1 MVLPSTSAAASLAHY
16 RAQFPVFRKSIYL
29 NSCSLGPLS
38 LRSREMIGRYL
49 DEWDQRGASA
59 WYDTW
64 LPALDRLRAGY
75 AAVIGAPAEAI
86 ALHPSISSALT
97 AVAES
102 IDYRSRPRVVTTA
115 LDFPTVAYQ
124 WLAKAR
130 DRIEVRVVPSPDGTT
145 VPVELL
151 AREIDDRTALV
162 ATSHVFFTTGAIQD
176 LARLSAACRHA
187 GTLLFV
193 DGYQGAGQV
202 PVDVA
207 ATGVDFYASGGLK
220 WLLGGSGI
228 AFLYSNQ
235 ATTGHLS
242 PRTAGW
248 FGHAA
253 PFEFD
258 VESLVLR
265 SDGRRFE
272 AGTPSVAA
280 VYAQLAGLELLQEAG
295 LDRVQAATRTLAADL
310 VERAEALGLA
320 ALVAA
325 DPGRRSA
332 IVTIPRQDP
341 NADVRS
347 LAEAGII
354 ADSRPGLV
362 RLSPYFYNTP
372 DDHAAAL
379 EILTHG

>member
-1 MVLPSTSAAASLAHY
+1 MPLPPTSAVASLAQY
-16 RAQFPVFRKSIYL
+16 RAQFPVFRNSIYL

-38 LRSREMIGRYL
+38 LRSRAMIGRYL
-49 DEWDQRGASA
+49 DEWDQRGAAA

-75 AAVIGAPAEAI
+75 ARVIGAPADAI

-102 IDYRSRPRVVTTA
+102 LDYRSRPRVVTTA

-124 WLAKAR
+124 FLAKAR
-130 DRIEVRVVPSPDGTT
+130 DGIEVKVVPSPDGVT
-145 VPVELL
+145 VPVESI
-151 AREIDDRTALV
+151 AREIDDRTALL
-162 ATSHVFFTTGAIQD
+162 ATSHVFFTTGAVQD
-176 LARLSAACRHA
+176 LTALSAACRRA
-187 GTLLFV
+187 GALLFV

-207 ATGVDFYASGGLK
+207 ATGVDFYAAGGLK

-235 ATTGHLS
+235 ATTGNLS

-253 PFEFD
+253 PFEFE
-258 VESLVLR
+258 VASLVLR
-265 SDGRRFE
+265 PDGRRFE

-295 LDRVQAATRTLAADL
+295 LDRVQAVSRALAADL
-310 VERAEALGLA
+310 VERAEAIGLA
-320 ALVAA
+320 PRVAA
-325 DPGRRSA
+325 DPGQRSA
-332 IVTIPRQDP
+332 IVTIPRPDP
-341 NADVRS
+341 NADVRT
-347 LAEAGII
+347 LAEAGIV

-372 DDHAAAL
+372 DDYAAAL
-379 EILTHG
+379 EVLAHG

>member
-1 MVLPSTSAAASLAHY
+1 MPLPLTSAAADLARY
-16 RAQFPVFRKSIYL
+16 REQFPVFRKSIYL

-38 LRSREMIGRYL
+38 LRSRAMIGQYL
-49 DEWDQRGASA
+49 DEWDARGASA

-64 LPALDRLRAGY
+64 LPALERLRGAY
-75 AAVIGAPAEAI
+75 AEVIGAGAGTI

-102 IDYRSRPRVVTTA
+102 LDYRRRHRVVTTS

-124 WLAKAR
+124 WLGKVGNGV
-130 DRIEVRVVPSPDGTT
+130 EVRIVPSPDGTT

-151 AREIDDRTALV
+151 ARAIDDRTALV

-176 LARLSAACRHA
+176 LAALSAACRRA
-187 GTLLFV
+187 GSLLFV
-193 DGYQGAGQV
+193 DGYHGAGQV

-207 ATGVDFYASGGLK
+207 ASGVDFYAAGGLK

-228 AFLYSNQ
+228 AFLYSNP
-235 ATTGHLS
+235 ATTGQLA

-248 FGHAA
+248 FGHAS
-253 PFEFD
+253 PFDFEI
-258 VESLVLR
+258 EPLVLR

-272 AGTPSVAA
+272 AGTPSMAS
-280 VYAQLAGLELLQEAG
+280 VYAQLAGLELLREAG
-295 LDRVQAATRTLAADL
+295 LERVQAATRALTADL
-310 VERAEALGLA
+310 VERAETLGLA
-320 ALVAA
+320 PRVAA
-325 DPGRRSA
+325 QAGRRSA
-332 IVTIPRQDP
+332 IVTIPRPDP
-341 NADVRS
+341 KADVRA

-354 ADSRPGLV
+354 ADARPGLV

-379 EILTHG
+379 EVLAHG